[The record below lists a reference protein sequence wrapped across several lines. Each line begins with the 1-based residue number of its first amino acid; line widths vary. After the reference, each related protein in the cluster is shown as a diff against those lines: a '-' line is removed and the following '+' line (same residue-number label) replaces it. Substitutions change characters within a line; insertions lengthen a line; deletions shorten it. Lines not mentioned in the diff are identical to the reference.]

1 MGSFLH
7 FIKGVLRFVVAL
19 VVFFLFG
26 YTELQYK
33 AGWIVAVIVGLYLFR
48 RGITVTSS
56 VLVVANVG
64 ATYFS
69 IKPLVV
75 LTFLVL
81 NIMILLTDEKY
92 ADDTKVIMRPYEK
105 EVREILFRSAPSQ
118 LHLVDKMLD
127 EHKGKEKDLV
137 DQLKIQYKDSMQSPP
152 PSSIKKIIST
162 PKSTNA
168 TTLNK
173 NISTEN
179 EISFINSHSPRST
192 YATVVLKIKRLLE
205 THDRSMLGSLN
216 RMLEEYTGR
225 EEELLQ
231 ELIDEYIPEDNNNG
245 YISTTN
251 TTTPTTNTSA
261 KINNIGSNFTSPNTG
276 SYTPADVYSVSS
288 GFPTQTSR
296 IPPFSPGGMRASS
309 YDPTEIDE
317 HFLTGSGMNIQPLQV
332 YNNGSNRHNEQQ
344 KQSYLQETQQ
354 QQPYLQET
362 QPPSSP
368 TKNTTTYRTGTTAA
382 NQRNLIIQQA
392 REQARREMQA
402 RIEAQWGPSR
412 STITGVAKRTG
423 FTHQG

>member
-1 MGSFLH
+1 MLDYTF
-7 FIKGVLRFVVAL
+7 FVV
-19 VVFFLFG
+19 F
-26 YTELQYK
+26 
-33 AGWIVAVIVGLYLFR
+33 
-48 RGITVTSS
+48 ITVTSS

-64 ATYFS
+64 ATYLS

-127 EHKGKEKDLV
+127 EHKGKEKDLL
-137 DQLKIQYKDSMQSPP
+137 DKLKIQYKDSIQSPQ
-152 PSSIKKIIST
+152 PSSIKKTIST

-173 NISTEN
+173 NVSTDN
-179 EISFINSHSPRST
+179 EISIINSHSPRST
-192 YATVVLKIKRLLE
+192 YATVVLKIKKLLE

-231 ELIDEYIPEDNNNG
+231 ELIDEYIPEDNNNIG
-245 YISTTN
+245 YISATN
-251 TTTPTTNTSA
+251 TTTPTTNTGA
-261 KINNIGSNFTSPNTG
+261 KINNIGSSFTSPNTA

-317 HFLTGSGMNIQPLQV
+317 HFLTGSGMNLQPLQV

-344 KQSYLQETQQ
+344 QQSYLQETQQQSYLQETQQ

-412 STITGVAKRTG
+412 STTTGVAKRTG